1 MDLDRIDLELLDAV
15 QHDSTRS
22 TAELGTLVGL
32 STSATHERLKKL
44 EGGGVI
50 LGYHA
55 RVDPKAIG
63 LDVTAFIHV
72 LLGRPTHIDGFL
84 TAVQRRPEVLECH
97 HVTSEFSYL
106 LKVRTRD
113 TAALEA
119 FLHAI
124 VKTIPGVVR
133 TQTEVALSA
142 TKETM
147 AVPAAGA

>member
-1 MDLDRIDLELLDAV
+1 MVLDRIDRDLLSAV

-22 TAELGTLVGL
+22 TAKLGAIVGL

-44 EGGGVI
+44 EAASVI

-55 RVDPKAIG
+55 RVDPKMVG

-72 LLGRPTHIDGFL
+72 LLRRPKQIDGFL
-84 TAVQRRPEVLECH
+84 KAVPRWPEVLECH
-97 HVTSEFSYL
+97 HVTSDFSYL

-119 FLHAI
+119 FLHAV
-124 VKTIPGVVR
+124 VKTIPGVIR

-147 AVPAAGA
+147 AVPTTL